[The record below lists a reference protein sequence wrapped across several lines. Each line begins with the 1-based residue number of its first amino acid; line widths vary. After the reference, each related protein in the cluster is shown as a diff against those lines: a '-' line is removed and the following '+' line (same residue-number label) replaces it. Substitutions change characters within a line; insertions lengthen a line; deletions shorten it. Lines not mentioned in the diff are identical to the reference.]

1 MLKSVLG
8 AWLLVLCCGATAN
21 AGDKPRIVVLKW
33 SSSDLGY
40 DDGDLQRIVKSRI
53 GRSDAVFAPSVDLFQ
68 NGRKHPNRN
77 LGPIAQPGKVGA
89 EHLTAV
95 KKEVNRVKQIRYN
108 RLNESGWAQ
117 EAEILRRFVDQVWFV
132 ETAEQ
137 REALFLLYG
146 QIGRAA
152 WFQGSESPP
161 FFESIGGTTVNY
173 YHYLAATM
181 AKEDPGLMDLL
192 QDEELTAYIGQYLDL
207 LNAGEFPTMPLDFEL
222 ENRFDLDE
230 FGKRYQI
237 FLNGLEVTPNK
248 NGQILVPL
256 GRTDISLKTT
266 DGGYGLS
273 ERLVVDKLEDK
284 AFFVRDVARKSMG
297 IDFID
302 KLMEHPN
309 ECSPE
314 LESRMHL
321 YLSIYAK
328 MHAEDEIY
336 IVVPQEGKL
345 SKLRIWRFDRRSSS
359 LQLVG
364 GGANSFPVRF
374 SVVAASGSMFNT
386 ASVAFA
392 PDFTGGDY
400 NTSDK
405 LDDIGKASLGGEHIP
420 VNFELRLHY
429 NRWMVAFGTELGI
442 YLGDEGAW
450 VERYP
455 GTDGLDLTVKDESG
469 NEIFESSAFNQ
480 LPYVSVGMLLGKEA
494 GIGLGP
500 RAAVRFGR
508 ANLPRANVVTL
519 HGGYSHLMPGVE
531 ADGRVRPFVDAD
543 FRVGMIL
550 PLNGSLQYDLAPDLE
565 SGESLAQPTFGLTA
579 GVGTTF

>member
-8 AWLLVLCCGATAN
+8 AWALLLCLGSTAN
-21 AGDKPRIVVLKW
+21 AGETPRVVVLKW
-33 SSSDLGY
+33 STSDLGY

-53 GRSDAVFAPSVDLFQ
+53 GRADAVFAPSVDLFQ

-77 LGPIAQPGKVGA
+77 LGPVAQPGKVGSDNLA
-89 EHLTAV
+89 AV
-95 KKEVNRVKQIRYN
+95 NQEVNRVKQIRYN

-117 EAEILRRFVDQVWFV
+117 EAEVLRQLVDQVWFV
-132 ETAEQ
+132 ETVEQ
-137 REALFLLYG
+137 REVLFMLYG

-181 AKEDPGLMDLL
+181 AKEDPSLMDLL
-192 QDEELTAYIGQYLDL
+192 KDEEVNAYVAQYLDL
-207 LNAGEFPTMPLDFEL
+207 LNAGDFPTMPLDFEL
-222 ENRFDLDE
+222 ENRFDLDD

-237 FLNGLEVTPNK
+237 FLNGLETVPNK

-314 LESRMHL
+314 LERRMHL

-328 MHAEDEIY
+328 MHVEDDIY
-336 IVVPQEGKL
+336 IVVPEEGKL

-364 GGANSFPVRF
+364 GGSESFPVRF
-374 SVVAASGSMFNT
+374 SVIAASGSMFNT
-386 ASVAFA
+386 ATVEFD
-392 PDFTGGDY
+392 PTVTGDDVIAMG
-400 NTSDK
+400 SS
-405 LDDIGKASLGGEHIP
+405 LDEKAGASLGGEHIP

-429 NRWMVAFGTELGI
+429 NRWMAAFGVELGVH
-442 YLGDEGAW
+442 LGDGW

-455 GTDGLDLTVKDESG
+455 GTDGRGLIAHNQSG
-469 NEIFESSAFNQ
+469 EEELEVAPFNQ
-480 LPYVSVGMLLGKEA
+480 LPYVSVGMLLGKDA

-508 ANLPRANVVTL
+508 ANLPRANVLTV
-519 HGGYSHLMPGVE
+519 HGGYSQLMPGVE
-531 ADGRVRPFVDAD
+531 ADGRVRPFIDAD
-543 FRVGMIL
+543 FRAGMIL
-550 PLNGSLQYDLAPDLE
+550 PLDGSLQLE
-565 SGESLAQPTFGLTA
+565 VGGVVQPAFGLTA